1 MDDLRVINGLSA
13 DNQWIDYRAPGA
25 INGLIVGRLR
35 TIHGLTI
42 GRNQMYSRA
51 CCPDAGQFMA

>member
-42 GRNQMYSRA
+42 GRN
-51 CCPDAGQFMA
+51 